1 MCNVSYSDYNEGKDI
16 VEWKRICEEQGID
29 ATSGEGEPA
38 GPSEVDEDPDDA
50 PQITNMWAQLEVLRQ
65 LLKHQQQELKEKCT
79 MSTEILGRHKN
90 FMELVKSLDEDMQVY
105 QHAEAQQ
112 EFPQQPAI
120 VQGQQHPQPTTLK
133 GGSDPWKPIYQLTHG
148 HVRYKCPQCEH
159 TKMSKGAIFTH
170 LCDVHDI
177 VPFTCSSCG
186 FSMSNHT
193 SLRNHELR
201 HKKRTSSSYQEINV
215 LFCSL

>member
-1 MCNVSYSDYNEGKDI
+1 MAQLLQNESESDYDEGKDI
-16 VEWKRICEEQGID
+16 AEWKRICEEQGID
-29 ATSGEGEPA
+29 VTSGEGEPA

-50 PQITNMWAQLEVLRQ
+50 PQITNMWVQMKVLHQ
-65 LLKHQQQELKEKCT
+65 LLKHQRQELKEKCT

-112 EFPQQPAI
+112 EPPQQPAI

-159 TKMSKGAIFTH
+159 TKMSKGQSSHTFAMYMTLYPSHALHVAFLRVTAH
-170 LCDVHDI
+170 LCEITNYGTKKGQVVHI
-177 VPFTCSSCG
+177 G
-186 FSMSNHT
+186 
-193 SLRNHELR
+193 
-201 HKKRTSSSYQEINV
+201 K
-215 LFCSL
+215 

>member
-1 MCNVSYSDYNEGKDI
+1 MYPTRHNFYRTKVKVITMKEKILLSGK
-16 VEWKRICEEQGID
+16 WICEEQGID
-29 ATSGEGEPA
+29 VTSGEGEPT

-50 PQITNMWAQLEVLRQ
+50 PQITNMRVQMKVLHQ
-65 LLKHQQQELKEKCT
+65 LLKHQWQELKEKHT
-79 MSTEILGRHKN
+79 MSTEIIGWHKN
-90 FMELVKSLDEDMQVY
+90 FMELVKSFDEDMQVY

-112 EFPQQPAI
+112 EPPQHPTI

-170 LCDVHDI
+170 LCDVHDM

-186 FSMSNHT
+186 FSTSNHT
-193 SLRNHELR
+193 SLQNHELQ
-201 HKKRTSSSYQEINV
+201 HNKYDK
-215 LFCSL
+215 

>member
-1 MCNVSYSDYNEGKDI
+1 MAQLLQNESESDYDEGKDI
-16 VEWKRICEEQGID
+16 AEWKRICEEQGID
-29 ATSGEGEPA
+29 VTSGEGEPA

-50 PQITNMWAQLEVLRQ
+50 PQITSMRAQMKVLRK
-65 LLKHQQQELKEKCT
+65 LLKHQRQELKEKRT
-79 MSTEILGRHKN
+79 MSTEIIGWHKN
-90 FMELVKSLDEDMQVY
+90 FMELVKSLGKDMQVY

-112 EFPQQPAI
+112 EPQQQPAI

-170 LCDVHDI
+170 LCDVHDT

-186 FSMSNHT
+186 FSTSNCT
-193 SLRNHELR
+193 SLQNHKLR
-201 HKKRTSSSYQEINV
+201 HKKYNK
-215 LFCSL
+215 